1 MSISDTIIHGS
12 LAEVENKLKRDPQLN
27 FIDEYG
33 FTPLIQTAIVN
44 EMEKGELLLDH
55 GADVN
60 LRDATGGSA
69 LHWTVENN
77 NIPFSRLLLN
87 YGADPNA
94 YTLNSEPVLVKPILR
109 RQHPC
114 RELLIGS
121 GADLNLANDYINT
134 KLLGHRF
141 ELVGYVDIADHRER
155 FIEVDFEGFILEFT
169 ISVILNSLQD
179 YQNNFS
185 SRHLR
190 HYFDLTNKLISAFT
204 VAAQL
209 IRFQQYQ
216 TDLAAAAADIN
227 SYLDHEILIIPV
239 AYEGHAISFV
249 QYGNLLAKCDRSI
262 NDLFVDNVVIFSVTQ
277 PQLLTKQFIKNLMY
291 KRQTKHFI
299 DVELP
304 HLLGL
309 TPVKKL
315 IIGSQISGNCSW
327 ANTESCVPVMWY
339 LLSSQMSA
347 EDAREALAFYYQWL
361 EWDKARALHFC
372 IQSFQHASP
381 ARRVSKAAIL
391 AAILFQRC
399 SAEVKSDIE
408 RAQKII
414 PILKTSGYEYIL
426 NSYIEIYCH
435 RNPSPAGENL
445 QKLLRLVDSYI

>member
-12 LAEVENKLKRDPQLN
+12 LAEVEIKLKRDPQLN

-44 EMEKGELLLDH
+44 EMDKGELLLDY

-60 LRDATGGSA
+60 LRDMTGGSA

-77 NIPFSRLLLN
+77 NLAFSRLLLS

-94 YTLNSEPVLVKPILR
+94 YTLGSESVLVKPILR
-109 RQHPC
+109 RQHQI
-114 RELLIGS
+114 RELLIS
-121 GADLNLANDYINT
+121 SDADLNFANDYINT

-141 ELVGYVDIADHRER
+141 ELVGFVDIANHREK
-155 FIEVDFEGFILEFT
+155 FVEVDLEGFILEFT
-169 ISVILNSLQD
+169 IGVILNSLQD

-190 HYFDLTNKLISAFT
+190 HFFDLTSKLI
-204 VAAQL
+204 AALSTAVEL
-209 IRFQQYQ
+209 IHFQQYQ
-216 TDLAAAAADIN
+216 TNLSAHSATIN
-227 SYLDHEILIIPV
+227 ACLDQDMLILPV
-239 AYEGHAISFV
+239 AYEGHAISLV
-249 QYGNLLAKCDRSI
+249 KYGNFLAKCDRSH
-262 NDLFVDNVVIFSVTQ
+262 NDLFVDNVVIFQITRPHV
-277 PQLLTKQFIKNLMY
+277 LTKEFLKNLMY

-304 HLLGL
+304 QLLGL
-309 TPVKKL
+309 KPVKKL
-315 IIGSQISGNCSW
+315 MIGSQISGNCSW
-327 ANTESCVPVMWY
+327 ANIESCVPVMWF
-339 LLSSQMSA
+339 LLSNELSP

-372 IQSFQHASP
+372 IQSFEQASP
-381 ARRVSKAAIL
+381 ARRVSKASIL
-391 AAILFQRC
+391 AAIFFQRC

-414 PILKTSGYEYIL
+414 PILQTSGYEYIL
-426 NSYIEIYCH
+426 NSYIEVYCY

-445 QKLLRLVDSYI
+445 QKLLRLVGNSF